1 MRTWPKKCWI
11 KNCKGIKK
19 CWATLRRPW
28 NKRYVESRR
37 PTMLRPFARER
48 YVANC
53 CPTIL
58 LPCARVLHQGT
69 SLPQL
74 IEKKKKKRHKPSGEV
89 RGVYDVILYGCA
101 VILFSSGR
109 HVSKNC
115 KIKMTRKSLLSDFSR
130 MKKH

>member
-1 MRTWPKKCWI
+1 MRAWPKKCWI
-11 KNCKGIKK
+11 KNCKRIKN

-28 NKRYVESRR
+28 NKRYVESCW

-48 YVANC
+48 YVGNC

-58 LPCARVLHQGT
+58 LPCARVLHHRT

-74 IEKKKKKRHKPSGEV
+74 TEKKNRHKPSGDV
-89 RGVYDVILYGCA
+89 RGVYDVILYECA

-109 HVSKNC
+109 QVSKNC
-115 KIKMTRKSLLSDFSR
+115 KIKMTRKSLLSDFSWI
-130 MKKH
+130 KKH